1 MLCPSC
7 KTDVP
12 SNASFCPKCGGRLGD
27 AVSAP
32 AAASAA
38 PSGAAAVGLAPR
50 GAAAA
55 AEPDREL
62 WKGSYS
68 PKAMIGWWILEGV
81 LVVAAVVAS
90 IFLPTPITWIAA
102 AVIVAGF
109 GLWLLLW
116 LAIRRLSLEYALT
129 THQLTHRE
137 GLLRRV
143 TNRIE
148 TIDIDDV
155 THEQNLVERFLGV
168 GSILV
173 VSSDKSHPRLI
184 LIGIDDVQRVADLIN
199 NTSREERRKRGAFIE
214 QV

>member
-1 MLCPSC
+1 MP
-7 KTDVP
+7 
-12 SNASFCPKCGGRLGD
+12 AAF
-27 AVSAP
+27 AP
-32 AAASAA
+32 A
-38 PSGAAAVGLAPR
+38 R

-55 AEPDREL
+55 EPEREL

-68 PKAMIGWWILEGV
+68 PKAMIGWWILEGI
-81 LVVAAVVAS
+81 LLVAAVIAS
-90 IFLPTPITWIAA
+90 IFLPNPITWIVAA
-102 AVIVAGF
+102 AIVAVF

-116 LAIRRLSLEYALT
+116 LIVKRLSLEYALT
-129 THQLTHRE
+129 TQQLIHRE

-155 THEQNLVERFLGV
+155 THEQNLIERFLGV

-173 VSSDKSHPRLI
+173 ISSDKSHPRLK
-184 LIGIDDVQRVADLIN
+184 LIGIDDVQRVADLIDT
-199 NTSREERRKRGAFIE
+199 TSRDERRKRGAFIE